1 MEFIPFCPYPV
12 QKKGVVPK
20 HQDALSSNLLTE
32 ISSCRMQ
39 ENPGDGAFY
48 GPKIDITVYDAL
60 MRKFQCATVQLD
72 FQLPIRFNL
81 QYQTETGHDR
91 PVMIH
96 RAILGSVE
104 RMFAILTEH
113 YAAKWPFWLSP
124 RQVRTTTLSYTATLE
139 LKTCSASVV
148 VRYLHPVY
156 QLLVRLANPCLE
168 RLISSFSTLQNC
180 SRVHVV

>member
-1 MEFIPFCPYPV
+1 M
-12 QKKGVVPK
+12 
-20 HQDALSSNLLTE
+20 
-32 ISSCRMQ
+32 
-39 ENPGDGAFY
+39 NPGDGAFY

-81 QYQTETGHDR
+81 QYQTETGHER

-124 RQVRTTTLSYTATLE
+124 RQVSAAYQLCCRFLWAVMHRQLSAFCYCACRLPAE
-139 LKTCSASVV
+139 VHA
-148 VRYLHPVY
+148 YPVY
-156 QLLVRLANPCLE
+156 MLLIGRHDHSFTGQSSIAE
-168 RLISSFSTLQNC
+168 QTGLILRFCWWHPHFFAFSLSDCSMHRNC
-180 SRVHVV
+180 ATDE

>member
-1 MEFIPFCPYPV
+1 MRSDIPANLIVV
-12 QKKGVVPK
+12 Q
-20 HQDALSSNLLTE
+20 
-32 ISSCRMQ
+32 M
-39 ENPGDGAFY
+39 NPGDGAFY

-81 QYQTETGHDR
+81 QYQTETGHER

-124 RQVRTTTLSYTATLE
+124 RQARHKLCINFNMLGRVVTPVRHTMAAAPR
-139 LKTCSASVV
+139 C
-148 VRYLHPVY
+148 
-156 QLLVRLANPCLE
+156 
-168 RLISSFSTLQNC
+168 
-180 SRVHVV
+180 

>member
-1 MEFIPFCPYPV
+1 
-12 QKKGVVPK
+12 
-20 HQDALSSNLLTE
+20 
-32 ISSCRMQ
+32 MQ

-124 RQVRTTTLSYTATLE
+124 RQVRMAALGYTATLD
-139 LKTCSASVV
+139 LKHVLRQQWCVICIQHICCFSV
-148 VRYLHPVY
+148 LPVL
-156 QLLVRLANPCLE
+156 QLIGLTG
-168 RLISSFSTLQNC
+168 IFTTLQVC
-180 SRVHVV
+180 LGRLHIGVGEFLL

>member
-1 MEFIPFCPYPV
+1 M
-12 QKKGVVPK
+12 
-20 HQDALSSNLLTE
+20 LLTYTADC
-32 ISSCRMQ
+32 IHQLHTLSLSCEATSLSCCIQM
-39 ENPGDGAFY
+39 NPGDGAFY

-60 MRKFQCATVQLD
+60 FRKFQCATVQLD

-124 RQVRTTTLSYTATLE
+124 RQVRAG
-139 LKTCSASVV
+139 CQPCC
-148 VRYLHPVY
+148 R
-156 QLLVRLANPCLE
+156 LL
-168 RLISSFSTLQNC
+168 
-180 SRVHVV
+180 

>member
-1 MEFIPFCPYPV
+1 M
-12 QKKGVVPK
+12 
-20 HQDALSSNLLTE
+20 
-32 ISSCRMQ
+32 
-39 ENPGDGAFY
+39 NPGDGAFY

-124 RQVRTTTLSYTATLE
+124 RQVRA
-139 LKTCSASVV
+139 A
-148 VRYLHPVY
+148 Y
-156 QLLVRLANPCLE
+156 QLCCRSLWAVVHCAIVHMQLNAMCDYAHK
-168 RLISSFSTLQNC
+168 
-180 SRVHVV
+180 SREKLRAYSVYVLLNGIDYVNHFT